1 MKVRVKLFATLR
13 DRSPERLDIGESFTI
28 KLDTDST
35 VIDLLDHLNILREEA
50 KIVMINHTTVLDFS
64 NPLKNGDEIAIFPP
78 IGGG

>member
-13 DRSPERLDIGESFTI
+13 DRSPERLDIGEAFTI
-28 KLDTDST
+28 KLNTDST

-50 KIVMINHTTVLDFS
+50 KIVMINHTTVLDFR